1 MKYIFTFALALP
13 ALAATAQTLTNAG
26 GTLTVTSGATLY
38 VAGAVQNNAT
48 GTLTNAGTVQL
59 TGDFTNAGTLASG
72 GTLLFSGSQD
82 QTFAPGTASVAALTV
97 ANTGAAGAN
106 RLFITND
113 LAISALLTLTQ
124 GLLRTQA
131 AGGPLRTLSL
141 PAGGRVVGEGPG
153 QYVQGRLQ
161 VARAAVDGSTGAVD
175 FTNGL
180 VLDSNGQNLGSVTV
194 TRTAGLQA
202 AGVSYGQNL
211 GGTGTSIDRVWQV
224 VSELPLNA
232 ANPASVTLRWV
243 SDDDNGFSPA
253 ALAQLWRADQAS
265 GPWVAQGAA
274 GSASVR
280 RFAAS
285 TTQLGTLTVSNAG
298 APLPV
303 TLVSFTA
310 QPQGADALLR
320 WATASEKNNDRFE
333 VESSPDGRTFR
344 RIGLVPGH
352 GTSTQLHTYQ
362 LVDPAIARYGASLVY
377 YRLRQVDVDGTATYS
392 PVRTVAVPLA
402 ASLALFPNPT
412 RAAATLVGAS
422 PGVAVGVYDAVGRR
436 VLAATAD
443 ATGTAALAL
452 PAGLAAGV
460 YVVRV
465 GSQALRLSVEN

>member
-1 MKYIFTFALALP
+1 MKLALTLLL
-13 ALAATAQTLTNAG
+13 ALHTVTATAQTLTNDG

-38 VAGAVQNNAT
+38 VAGTVQNNAT

-59 TGDFTNAGTLASG
+59 TGDFTNTGALTSG

-82 QTFAPGTASVAALTV
+82 QTFAPGTASVASLTV
-97 ANTGAAGAN
+97 DNSGAAGAN
-106 RLFITND
+106 RLLLMQD
-113 LAISALLTLTQ
+113 LTVGTLLTLTQ

-131 AGGPLRTLSL
+131 ASGPLRTLSL
-141 PAGGRVVGEGPG
+141 PTGGRVVGEGPG

-161 VARAAVDGSTGAVD
+161 VSRAAVDGSTGAVD

-180 VLDSNGQNLGSVTV
+180 VLNSNGQNLGSVTV

-202 AGVSYGQNL
+202 AGISYGQNL

-224 VSELPLNA
+224 MTELPLNA
-232 ANPASVTLRWV
+232 ANPAAVTLGWV
-243 SDDDNGFSPA
+243 SDDDNGFNPA
-253 ALAQLWRADQAS
+253 APTQLWRADQAS
-265 GPWVAQGAA
+265 GPWVAQGAQGGA
-274 GSASVR
+274 SARS
-280 RFAAS
+280 FAAT
-285 TTQLGTLTVSNAG
+285 TTQLGTLTVSNAS

-310 QPQGADALLR
+310 QAQGADALLR
-320 WATASEKNNDRFE
+320 WTTASEKNNDRFE
-333 VESSPDGRTFR
+333 VESSPDGRTFQ

-352 GTSTQLHTYQ
+352 GTSTQSHAYQ
-362 LVDPAIARYGASLVY
+362 LVDPAIARYGVSLVY

-402 ASLALFPNPT
+402 AGLALFPNPT
-412 RAAATLVGAS
+412 RAAATLLGAA
-422 PGVAVGVYDAVGRR
+422 PGAAVVVYDAVGRQ

-443 ATGTAALAL
+443 AAGAATLAL

-465 GSQALRLSVEN
+465 GSQALRLSVEK